1 MNGELLHIEG
11 TSVTWKGREIK
22 SPAPRAAAFA
32 AGVLIT
38 SVLGLVLG
46 FLLPVLLPV
55 LLAVHTALY
64 AAGRRGFVY
73 RDADGTVQL
82 EVPEGAMTRRSEQRA
97 G

>member
-1 MNGELLHIEG
+1 MNDELHLEG
-11 TSVTWKGREIK
+11 TSVTWKGREVAGR
-22 SPAPRAAAFA
+22 APRAAAVA
-32 AGVLIT
+32 AGLLVTTVL
-38 SVLGLVLG
+38 VVALGL
-46 FLLPVLLPV
+46 LLPV
-55 LLAVHTALY
+55 LLAVHAALY